1 MPPHSLLLVDL
12 LRHDAHHYATQTALR
27 LDGAALTYAEL
38 ARRVEATAARW
49 MIASGPQ
56 RIACS
61 TEAESVISSGTT
73 STAPSGATADQSA

>member
-38 ARRVEATAARW
+38 ARRVEATAAALGRHVRP
-49 MIASGPQ
+49 GD
-56 RIACS
+56 R
-61 TEAESVISSGTT
+61 VGL
-73 STAPSGATADQSA
+73 